1 MNPKLLRFLVTS
13 GLVAVVFV
21 VVSIVARGPG
31 QKANPATTTP
41 AAETGGAPAV
51 ADTSKADTSKASAS
65 DAKDASGDA
74 TATPAASD
82 AAEGTKPAAAPTG
95 QLAAR
100 VPAGR
105 APASAPA
112 AIGSLD
118 PAAAPFRVTFTEGS
132 AGIAA
137 IVFSDFWNTDD
148 ARRAAVAARKS
159 GDLAQLP
166 PDDARFTL
174 VTARDL
180 QGYSVPA
187 LGARAIEVDG
197 ALVSLFGGVWSET
210 SPGAFATEIADDA
223 GNAILRIERRFT
235 LSGEYGLA
243 LAQRVEN
250 LGAAPRT
257 VRLVSYGP
265 GDLVLDPSNYM
276 DMRRFHCGYLL
287 PESRDPGQQF
297 VTANGQM
304 FDRATIASNIGDGNV
319 TIWPDR
325 TAAEGKYA
333 LSWYG
338 VTDRYFTLAVH
349 APYAPPG
356 SPSRRLETVAEI
368 RGLSNGLAAPDETL
382 FAEMWSPATTVAAGA
397 SAPFDLGVYAGPLDP
412 RVLDA
417 VDPYAALN
425 MGDLVVYLMSGCCSW
440 CTFAFLADGMLWFLS
455 FLHDY
460 VVFDWGLAIIALV
473 VVVRSILHPL
483 QKKSQISMQR
493 FSRAMAAM
501 KPELDQLQKK
511 FKDDP
516 ARMQQEQMR
525 LFREKGVSPAGCVG
539 GLLPTFAQMP
549 IWFALYAVLF
559 FAFALRQQPAFFGVF
574 QQLGG
579 WGFLSDLAAPDR
591 FVEFATPINLGLF
604 TLRSINLLPILMGVV
619 FWIQQKYMAPP
630 TTPNMTE
637 EQLAQQKM
645 MKWMMVIM
653 FPLMTYAAPSGLT
666 LYIMTSTCVGILE
679 GRAIKKQVDA
689 MDFSKPVPQAKRKQ
703 DFLGKMYEKALERA
717 KEKED
722 AKRKFKKR

>member
-13 GLVAVVFV
+13 GLVAVVFIV
-21 VVSIVARGPG
+21 GSIVARGPG
-31 QKANPATTTP
+31 QKANPSTTAP
-41 AAETGGAPAV
+41 AAGASADAAPDTSRPAADAPA
-51 ADTSKADTSKASAS
+51 ADARTDSGNADA
-65 DAKDASGDA
+65 A
-74 TATPAASD
+74 TAGD
-82 AAEGTKPAAAPTG
+82 AAAPVAAPAGT
-95 QLAAR
+95 LRAR
-100 VPAGR
+100 VPSGAAAVSG
-105 APASAPA
+105 PAS
-112 AIGSLD
+112 IGSLD
-118 PAAAPFRVTFTEGS
+118 PAVAPFRVTFTEGS
-132 AGIAA
+132 AGIAS

-148 ARRAAVAARKS
+148 ARRAAIAARKS
-159 GDLAQLP
+159 GDLSALP
-166 PDDARFTL
+166 ADDQRFTL

-180 QGYSVPA
+180 QGYSVPV
-187 LGARAIEVDG
+187 LGARAVEVDG
-197 ALVSLFGGVWSET
+197 ALVSLFGAVWTET
-210 SPGAFATEIADDA
+210 APGAFATEIADDA
-223 GNAILRIERRFT
+223 GAAVLRVERRFAA
-235 LSGEYGLA
+235 SGEYGLV
-243 LAQRVEN
+243 LEQRVEN
-250 LGAAPRT
+250 LGASPRT

-287 PESRDPGQQF
+287 PESRDPSQQF

-304 FDRATIASNIGDGNV
+304 FDRATIASNIADGSV

-325 TAAEGKYA
+325 AAADGQYA

-356 SPSRRLETVAEI
+356 EPSRRLSSVAEI

-382 FAEMWSPATTVAAGA
+382 FAEMWSPATPVAAGA
-397 SAPFDLGVYAGPLDP
+397 SAAFDLGVYAGPLDP
-412 RVLDA
+412 RVLDVA
-417 VDPYAALN
+417 DPYAALN

-440 CTFAFLADGMLWFLS
+440 CTFAWLADGMLWFLS

-473 VVVRSILHPL
+473 VVVRGVLHPL
-483 QKKSQISMQR
+483 QRKSQISMQR

-574 QQLGG
+574 QQVGG

-591 FVEFATPINLGLF
+591 FVEFATPIDLGLF
-604 TLRSINLLPILMGVV
+604 TLRSINLLPVLMGLV

-630 TTPNMTE
+630 TTPNMTD

-679 GRAIKKQVDA
+679 GRAIKRQVDA
-689 MDFSKPVPQAKRKQ
+689 MDFSKPAPQSKRKQ

-717 KEKED
+717 KEKQD
-722 AKRKFKKR
+722 AQRKFKKR